1 MTIFTERFLEG
12 QVAVITGGGTG
23 IGKEIAT
30 LFGQLGA
37 RLVLAGRRAEVLEAA
52 AAELTAQGRE
62 VLTVPTNVREPEQVE
77 AMVAR
82 TVERFGRLDLMIN
95 NAGANFVCPSAAIS
109 PKGWR
114 AVVSTILDGTFYC
127 CRYAGARMIE
137 QGGGQIVSIVTPY
150 AQTGAPGFLPSCA
163 AKAGVV
169 ALTKTLAVEWAQFGV
184 RVNAVS
190 PGAVD
195 SEGAGS
201 RLWPDPADKEKILSD
216 IPVHR
221 MATPLEVAQVTAFV
235 VSPYASFFNGSI
247 VDMDGGQNLGKGI
260 LTRFGAQ

>member
-1 MTIFTERFLEG
+1 MIFTERFLDG

-37 RLVLAGRRAEVLEAA
+37 KLALSGRRVEVLEAA
-52 AAELTAQGRE
+52 AAELTAQGAE
-62 VLTVPTNVREPEQVE
+62 VLTVQTNVREAEQVQ
-77 AMVAR
+77 AMVER
-82 TVERFGRLDLMIN
+82 VVERFGRLDLMIN

-109 PKGWR
+109 PNGWR
-114 AVVSTILDGTFYC
+114 SVVSTILDGSFYC
-127 CRYAGARMIE
+127 SRYAGARMIE
-137 QGGGQIVSIVTPY
+137 LGGGQIVSIVTPY
-150 AQTGAPGFLPSCA
+150 AQTGAPGLLPSCA

-169 ALTKTLAVEWAQFGV
+169 AMTRTLAVEWARFGV

-201 RLWPDPADKEKILSD
+201 RLWPSPEDKEKVLSD

-221 MATPLEVAQVTAFV
+221 MATPLEVAQVTAFT
-235 VSPYASFFNGSI
+235 VSPYARFLNGAV
-247 VDMDGGQNLGKGI
+247 VDMDGGQTLGKGI
-260 LTRFGAQ
+260 LRHLGG